1 MTALSITELAKSFHA
16 GTSGCSATASVLR
29 GVNLALWPG
38 EIVALCG
45 ARGSGKSTLLRCAA
59 GLLRPDSGLV
69 LWFGARTAPGDRVT
83 YVAAGRDDEIG
94 ARLEIGARSREPLAM
109 DGVLHARLERAHQH
123 RSRIFLID
131 DLHAVSALERRIVIA
146 MLQRRAEAGA
156 AVLFAANE
164 ELAGASSVSRV
175 VTLENGVLLQRR
187 KRSAARIAASSRAS
201 RARASAR
208 STYGRSL
215 RSPQ

>member
-1 MTALSITELAKSFHA
+1 MTALSMIELAKSFQA
-16 GTSGCSATASVLR
+16 GTYGCSATASVLR

-38 EIVALCG
+38 EVVALRG

-69 LWFGARTAPGDRVT
+69 LWFDARTAPGDRVT
-83 YVAAGRDDEIG
+83 YVAASRDDDGEIV
-94 ARLEIGARSREPLAM
+94 
-109 DGVLHARLERAHQH
+109 DGVLHARLERAVEQQ
-123 RSRIFLID
+123 SRILLID
-131 DLHAVSALERRIVIA
+131 DLRAASAVERRIVIA
-146 MLQRRAEAGA
+146 MLRHRAEAGA
-156 AVLFAANE
+156 AVLIAADE
-164 ELAGASSVSRV
+164 ELAGASFVSRV
-175 VTLENGVLLQRR
+175 VTLENGALLQRR
-187 KRSAARIAASSRAS
+187 KRSAARIVASSLAS

>member
-1 MTALSITELAKSFHA
+1 MTALSITEVAKSFHA

-38 EIVALCG
+38 EIVALRG

-69 LWFGARTAPGDRVT
+69 LWFGGRTAPSDRVT
-83 YVAAGRDDEIG
+83 YVAAERDDDSEIG
-94 ARLEIGARSREPLAM
+94 ARLREGRAM
-109 DGVLHARLERAHQH
+109 DGVLHARLERAHEH
-123 RSRIFLID
+123 RSRMLLID
-131 DLHAVSALERRIVIA
+131 DVHAVSALERRIVIA
-146 MLQRRAEAGA
+146 TLQRRAEAGA
-156 AVLFAANE
+156 AILFAANE
-164 ELAGASSVSRV
+164 ELAGGAFVSRV
-175 VTLENGVLLQRR
+175 VTLENGALLQRK
-187 KRSAARIAASSRAS
+187 KRSAVRIIDSSLAS